1 MVYLDYNATTPL
13 APEALEAMLP
23 FLHGGYGNP
32 SSIHAAGR
40 EARAGIDDAREKLAA
55 LLGVKGHEIIFTG
68 GGTEAC
74 NLGVLGIARAH
85 LPRGRH
91 LITTA
96 TEHHA
101 VLHACQ
107 HLLHHEGYELTILP
121 VDASGRVDPQDV
133 ARAIRADTTVV
144 SVMHANNETGVL
156 QPIEEIS
163 ALCRERKVF
172 FHTDAVQTFGKIPV
186 RPADL
191 GAAAVSIAGHKFYG
205 PKGVGALYLRSGIAT
220 ARTLHGGAQE
230 NTRRPGTENVAAI
243 VGMVAAAEKA
253 LAEGIADQPRQAAL
267 RDRLWAGIQQ
277 VEPRAIRNGAGRPFA
292 GEYSERQLPRRGWRG
307 APHRPRSRGRVRLQ
321 RVRLHGGLRAA
332 LPRAHRHGSRP
343 RRGVV
348 HRPIFA
354 WPRDH
359 RGRYRS
365 LPACAGVCPRAAGPL
380 RSRLM
385 KHTQLLLK
393 FSRSIMRSLSL
404 VPDLA
409 VVAEKKSPPPR
420 KAKPSTRRELLL
432 EALAAELLRAAGCHD
447 LKVEV
452 YWNSRLRTTAGSPP
466 GATTPST

>member
-1 MVYLDYNATTPL
+1 VVYLDYNATTPL

-107 HLLHHEGYELTILP
+107 HLLHHEGYELTVLP

-172 FHTDAVQTFGKIPV
+172 FHTDAVQTFGKLPV

-191 GAAAVSIAGHKFYG
+191 GAAAVSLAAHKFYG

-253 LAEGIADQPRQAAL
+253 LTAGIADQPRQAAL

-277 VEPRAIRNGAGRPFA
+277 VEPRAIRNGAPNDLSLGNTLNVSFPGVD
-292 GEYSERQLPRRGWRG
+292 GEALLIGLDLEGVCVSSGSACMVGSVQPSHVLIAMGV
-307 APHRPRSRGRVRLQ
+307 APAVASSTVRFSLG
-321 RVRLHGGLRAA
+321 LATKEADIDHCLRALA
-332 LPRAHRHGSRP
+332 SVLARQAQ
-343 RRGVV
+343 
-348 HRPIFA
+348 I
-354 WPRDH
+354 
-359 RGRYRS
+359 
-365 LPACAGVCPRAAGPL
+365 AA
-380 RSRLM
+380 
-385 KHTQLLLK
+385 
-393 FSRSIMRSLSL
+393 
-404 VPDLA
+404 A
-409 VVAEKKSPPPR
+409 
-420 KAKPSTRRELLL
+420 
-432 EALAAELLRAAGCHD
+432 
-447 LKVEV
+447 
-452 YWNSRLRTTAGSPP
+452 
-466 GATTPST
+466 

>member
-191 GAAAVSIAGHKFYG
+191 GAAAVSIAAHKFYG
-205 PKGVGALYLRSGIAT
+205 PKGVGALYLRAGIAT

-277 VEPRAIRNGAGRPFA
+277 IEPRAIRNGAPDDLSLGNTLNVSFPGVD
-292 GEYSERQLPRRGWRG
+292 GEALLIGLDLEGVCVSSGSACMVGSVQPSHVLIAMGV
-307 APHRPRSRGRVRLQ
+307 APAVASSTVRFSLG
-321 RVRLHGGLRAA
+321 LATTEADIDHCLRALA
-332 LPRAHRHGSRP
+332 SVLARQAA
-343 RRGVV
+343 
-348 HRPIFA
+348 FA
-354 WPRDH
+354 
-359 RGRYRS
+359 
-365 LPACAGVCPRAAGPL
+365 
-380 RSRLM
+380 
-385 KHTQLLLK
+385 
-393 FSRSIMRSLSL
+393 
-404 VPDLA
+404 A
-409 VVAEKKSPPPR
+409 V
-420 KAKPSTRRELLL
+420 
-432 EALAAELLRAAGCHD
+432 
-447 LKVEV
+447 
-452 YWNSRLRTTAGSPP
+452 
-466 GATTPST
+466 

>member
-107 HLLHHEGYELTILP
+107 HLLHHEGYELTVLP

-191 GAAAVSIAGHKFYG
+191 GAAAVSLAGHKFYG

-277 VEPRAIRNGAGRPFA
+277 VEPRAIRNGAPDDLSLGNTLNVSFPGVD
-292 GEYSERQLPRRGWRG
+292 GEALLIGLDLEGVCVSSGSACMVGSVQPSHVLIAMGV
-307 APHRPRSRGRVRLQ
+307 APAVASSTVRFSLG
-321 RVRLHGGLRAA
+321 LATTEADIDHCLRALA
-332 LPRAHRHGSRP
+332 SVLARQAA
-343 RRGVV
+343 
-348 HRPIFA
+348 FA
-354 WPRDH
+354 
-359 RGRYRS
+359 
-365 LPACAGVCPRAAGPL
+365 AA
-380 RSRLM
+380 
-385 KHTQLLLK
+385 
-393 FSRSIMRSLSL
+393 
-404 VPDLA
+404 
-409 VVAEKKSPPPR
+409 
-420 KAKPSTRRELLL
+420 
-432 EALAAELLRAAGCHD
+432 
-447 LKVEV
+447 
-452 YWNSRLRTTAGSPP
+452 
-466 GATTPST
+466 

>member
-191 GAAAVSIAGHKFYG
+191 GAAAVSIAAHKFYG

-277 VEPRAIRNGAGRPFA
+277 VEPRAIRNGAADDLSLGNTLNVSFPGVD
-292 GEYSERQLPRRGWRG
+292 GEALLIGLDLEGVCVSSGSACMVGSVQPSHVLIAMGV
-307 APHRPRSRGRVRLQ
+307 APAVASSTVRFSLG
-321 RVRLHGGLRAA
+321 LATTEADIDHCLRALA
-332 LPRAHRHGSRP
+332 SVLARQAS
-343 RRGVV
+343 
-348 HRPIFA
+348 FA
-354 WPRDH
+354 
-359 RGRYRS
+359 
-365 LPACAGVCPRAAGPL
+365 
-380 RSRLM
+380 
-385 KHTQLLLK
+385 
-393 FSRSIMRSLSL
+393 
-404 VPDLA
+404 A
-409 VVAEKKSPPPR
+409 V
-420 KAKPSTRRELLL
+420 
-432 EALAAELLRAAGCHD
+432 
-447 LKVEV
+447 
-452 YWNSRLRTTAGSPP
+452 
-466 GATTPST
+466 

>member
-172 FHTDAVQTFGKIPV
+172 FHTDAVQTFGKLPV

-191 GAAAVSIAGHKFYG
+191 GAAAVSLAGHKFYG

-253 LAEGIADQPRQAAL
+253 LTEGIADQPRQAAL

-277 VEPRAIRNGAGRPFA
+277 VEPRAIRNGAANDLSLGNTLNVSFPGVD
-292 GEYSERQLPRRGWRG
+292 GEALLIGLDLEGVCVSSGSACMVGSVQPSHVLIAMGV
-307 APHRPRSRGRVRLQ
+307 APGVASSTVRFSLG
-321 RVRLHGGLRAA
+321 LATKEADIDHCLRALA
-332 LPRAHRHGSRP
+332 SVLARQAQ
-343 RRGVV
+343 
-348 HRPIFA
+348 I
-354 WPRDH
+354 
-359 RGRYRS
+359 
-365 LPACAGVCPRAAGPL
+365 AA
-380 RSRLM
+380 
-385 KHTQLLLK
+385 
-393 FSRSIMRSLSL
+393 
-404 VPDLA
+404 A
-409 VVAEKKSPPPR
+409 
-420 KAKPSTRRELLL
+420 
-432 EALAAELLRAAGCHD
+432 
-447 LKVEV
+447 
-452 YWNSRLRTTAGSPP
+452 
-466 GATTPST
+466 

>member
-133 ARAIRADTTVV
+133 ARAIRTDTTVV

-191 GAAAVSIAGHKFYG
+191 GAAAVSIAAHKFYG

-277 VEPRAIRNGAGRPFA
+277 VEPRAIRNGAPDDLSLGNTLNVSFPGVD
-292 GEYSERQLPRRGWRG
+292 GEALLIGLDLEGVCVSSGSACMVGSVQPSHVLIAMGV
-307 APHRPRSRGRVRLQ
+307 APAVASSTVRFSLG
-321 RVRLHGGLRAA
+321 LATTEADIDHCLRALA
-332 LPRAHRHGSRP
+332 SVLARQAA
-343 RRGVV
+343 
-348 HRPIFA
+348 FA
-354 WPRDH
+354 
-359 RGRYRS
+359 
-365 LPACAGVCPRAAGPL
+365 AA
-380 RSRLM
+380 
-385 KHTQLLLK
+385 
-393 FSRSIMRSLSL
+393 
-404 VPDLA
+404 
-409 VVAEKKSPPPR
+409 
-420 KAKPSTRRELLL
+420 
-432 EALAAELLRAAGCHD
+432 
-447 LKVEV
+447 
-452 YWNSRLRTTAGSPP
+452 
-466 GATTPST
+466 